1 MNATDSPPRATDRPR
16 TVVDGYPTECDEG
29 VIVTTTAP
37 IELPEEF
44 LRDPTPVYERLQAQ
58 GPVHHVRLPSGLAG
72 WLVTDY
78 TVAKQV
84 LADPTIRKD
93 VHQIRRIIDTTHPG
107 VHAMGSDMAE
117 HMLNTDP
124 PAHTRLRKLVAKA
137 FTPRSVAA
145 LVPRIEQIADE
156 LIAAMPTT
164 DPVDLLSTFAFP
176 LPITVI
182 CELLGIPVTD
192 RDQFRDWTN
201 TILFAGAQGRETVLA
216 AAADMHTYLLTL
228 IADRGAQPGEDML
241 SGLVTATDD
250 GANLTEAEV
259 VSMVFLLLVAG
270 HETTVNLIGNTMLTL
285 LGDPDRLT
293 QLREHPDQVPAAL
306 EEHLRHLGPV
316 HIATLRFTT
325 ETVTLG
331 DTTIGTD
338 ELVFVSLAA
347 ANRDPHRFTE
357 PELVDYDRDNPGH
370 LAFGHG
376 IHVCLG
382 APLAR
387 AEGNIAIT
395 RLLAQYPHI
404 SLAADPTTL
413 GWRTS
418 SLIRGLDALPVQLR

>member
-1 MNATDSPPRATDRPR
+1 VNS
-16 TVVDGYPTECDEG
+16 
-29 VIVTTTAP
+29 TAP
-37 IELPEEF
+37 IELSEEF
-44 LRDPTPVYERLQAQ
+44 LREPGPLYEQLRAQ
-58 GPVHHVRLPSGLAG
+58 GPVHHVRLPAGLRG
-72 WLVTDY
+72 WLITDY

-117 HMLNTDP
+117 HMLNADP
-124 PAHTRLRKLVAKA
+124 PDHTRLRRLVAKA

-156 LIAAMPTT
+156 LIAAIPTHT
-164 DPVDLLSTFAFP
+164 GPVDLLSAFAFP

-182 CELLGIPVTD
+182 CELLGIPATD
-192 RDQFRDWTN
+192 RDQFRAWTN
-201 TILFAGAQGRETVLA
+201 TILFAGTDSRETVLT
-216 AAADMHTYLLTL
+216 AAADMNTYLRDL
-228 IADRGAQPGEDML
+228 ITDRRAHPGDDML
-241 SGLVTATDD
+241 SGLATATDTD
-250 GANLTEAEV
+250 GNLTDTEV
-259 VSMVFLLLVAG
+259 VSMTFLLLVAG

-285 LGDPDRLT
+285 LQDPERFARL
-293 QLREHPDQVPAAL
+293 RAHPDQVPAAL

-325 ETVTLG
+325 EPVTLG
-331 DTTIGTD
+331 DTTLAAD
-338 ELVFVSLAA
+338 EFVFVSLAA
-347 ANRDPHRFTE
+347 ANSDPNRFAR

-387 AEGNIAIT
+387 AEGAIALT
-395 RLLAQYPHI
+395 RLLAHYPHMRLTTDPAA
-404 SLAADPTTL
+404 LA
-413 GWRTS
+413 WRTS
-418 SLIRGLDALPVQLR
+418 TLIRGLDALPVQLR

>member
-1 MNATDSPPRATDRPR
+1 
-16 TVVDGYPTECDEG
+16 

-44 LRDPTPVYERLQAQ
+44 LRDPAPVYERLRAQ

-78 TVAKQV
+78 AVAKQV

-93 VHQIRRIIDTTHPG
+93 VHQIRRIIDTTQTG

-124 PAHTRLRKLVAKA
+124 PEHTRLRKLVAKA
-137 FTPRSVAA
+137 FTPRSVTA

-156 LIAAMPTT
+156 LLAAMPTT
-164 DPVDLLSTFAFP
+164 GPVDLLSAFAFP

-216 AAADMHTYLLTL
+216 AAADMHTYLGTI
-228 IADRGAQPGEDML
+228 IAGRRAQPGEDML
-241 SGLVTATDD
+241 SGLLTATDD
-250 GANLTEAEV
+250 GAHLTETEV

-293 QLREHPDQVPAAL
+293 QLREHPDHVPAAL

-331 DTTIGTD
+331 DTTLGAD

-387 AEGNIAIT
+387 AEGTIAIT

-418 SLIRGLDALPVQLR
+418 SLIRGLDALPVHLR

>member
-1 MNATDSPPRATDRPR
+1 VTVPPT
-16 TVVDGYPTECDEG
+16 
-29 VIVTTTAP
+29 
-37 IELPEEF
+37 IELSEAF
-44 LRDPTPVYERLQAQ
+44 LRDPGPVYQQLRRRGA
-58 GPVHHVRLPSGLAG
+58 VHHVHFPMGLTG

-78 TVAKQV
+78 TLTKRV

-93 VHQIRRIIDTTHPG
+93 ARRFQQIMATRHPEMSTPGATDT
-107 VHAMGSDMAE
+107 DMAM

-124 PAHTRLRKLVAKA
+124 PDHTRLRRLVAQA

-145 LVPRIEQIADE
+145 LVPRIKQLADE

-164 DPVDLLSTFAFP
+164 GPVDLLAAFAYP

-192 RDQFRDWTN
+192 RDQFRTWTT
-201 TILFAGAQGRETVLA
+201 TILFAGSAGPEPRQA
-216 AAADMHTYLLTL
+216 AAADMNTYLRAL
-228 IADRGAQPGEDML
+228 IAARRAHPGDDML
-241 SGLVTATDD
+241 SGLVTATDTD
-250 GANLTEAEV
+250 GNLTDTEV
-259 VSMVFLLLVAG
+259 VSMTFLLLIAG

-285 LGDPDRLT
+285 LQDPERFARL
-293 QLREHPDQVPAAL
+293 RAHPDQVPAAL

-325 ETVTLG
+325 EPVTLG
-331 DTTIGTD
+331 GTTLAAD
-338 ELVFVSLAA
+338 EFVFVSLAA
-347 ANRDPHRFTE
+347 ANGDPHRFAR

-387 AEGNIAIT
+387 AEGAIALT
-395 RLLAQYPHI
+395 RLLAHYPHMR
-404 SLAADPTTL
+404 LAADPDAL
-413 GWRTS
+413 AWRTS
-418 SLIRGLDALPVQLR
+418 TLIRGLDTLPVQLR

>member
-1 MNATDSPPRATDRPR
+1 VNS
-16 TVVDGYPTECDEG
+16 
-29 VIVTTTAP
+29 TAP
-37 IELPEEF
+37 IELSEEF
-44 LRDPTPVYERLQAQ
+44 LREPGPLYEQLRTQ
-58 GPVHHVRLPSGLAG
+58 GPIHHVRLPAGLRG
-72 WLVTDY
+72 WLITDY

-124 PAHTRLRKLVAKA
+124 PDHTRLRRLVAKA

-145 LVPRIEQIADE
+145 LAPRIEDIADD
-156 LIAAMPTT
+156 LTAAMPPTG
-164 DPVDLLSTFAFP
+164 PVDLLSAFAFP

-182 CELLGIPVTD
+182 CELLGIPAGD
-192 RDQFRDWTN
+192 RDQFRAWTN
-201 TILFAGAQGRETVLA
+201 TILFAGADSRESVLA
-216 AAADMHTYLLTL
+216 AAGDMNAYLRTL
-228 IADRGAQPGEDML
+228 IAHRRAHPGDDVL
-241 SGLVTATDD
+241 SGLVTTTDTD
-250 GANLTEAEV
+250 GNLTDTEV
-259 VSMVFLLLVAG
+259 VSMTFLLLVAG
-270 HETTVNLIGNTMLTL
+270 HETTVNLIGNTMLALLQDPERFATL
-285 LGDPDRLT
+285 RA
-293 QLREHPDQVPAAL
+293 HPDQIPAAL

-325 ETVTLG
+325 EPVTLG
-331 DTTIGTD
+331 DTTIGPD

-347 ANRDPHRFTE
+347 ANRDPHRFAR

-387 AEGNIAIT
+387 AEGTIAIT
-395 RLLAQYPHI
+395 RLLARYPHM
-404 SLAADPTTL
+404 SLATDPAAL
-413 GWRTS
+413 AWRTS
-418 SLIRGLDALPVQLR
+418 SLIRGLDTLPVQLR

>member
-1 MNATDSPPRATDRPR
+1 VNN
-16 TVVDGYPTECDEG
+16 
-29 VIVTTTAP
+29 TAP
-37 IELPEEF
+37 IELSEEF
-44 LRDPTPVYERLQAQ
+44 LREPGPLYEQLRAQ
-58 GPVHHVRLPSGLAG
+58 GPIHHVRLPAG
-72 WLVTDY
+72 WRGWLITDY

-124 PAHTRLRKLVAKA
+124 PHHTRLRRLVAKA
-137 FTPRSVAA
+137 FTPRAVAA
-145 LVPRIEQIADE
+145 LAPRIEEIADD

-164 DPVDLLSTFAFP
+164 GPVDLLSAFAFP

-182 CELLGIPVTD
+182 CELLGIPAGD
-192 RDQFRDWTN
+192 RDQFRAWTN
-201 TILFAGAQGRETVLA
+201 TILFAGADSRESVLA
-216 AAADMHTYLLTL
+216 AAADMNAYLRTL
-228 IADRGAQPGEDML
+228 IADRRAHPGDDML
-241 SGLVTATDD
+241 SSLVTTTDTD
-250 GANLTEAEV
+250 GNLTDTEV
-259 VSMVFLLLVAG
+259 VSMTFLLLVAG

-285 LGDPDRLT
+285 LQDPERFATLRAHPDR
-293 QLREHPDQVPAAL
+293 VPAAL

-325 ETVTLG
+325 EPVTLG
-331 DTTIGTD
+331 GTTLAAD

-347 ANRDPHRFTE
+347 ANRDPNRFAR

-387 AEGNIAIT
+387 AEGAIALT
-395 RLLAQYPHI
+395 RLLAHYPHM
-404 SLAADPTTL
+404 SLATDPATL
-413 GWRTS
+413 RWRTS
-418 SLIRGLDALPVQLR
+418 SLIRGLDTLPVQLR

>member
-1 MNATDSPPRATDRPR
+1 VNS
-16 TVVDGYPTECDEG
+16 
-29 VIVTTTAP
+29 TAP
-37 IELPEEF
+37 IELSEEF
-44 LRDPTPVYERLQAQ
+44 LREPGPLYEQLRAQ
-58 GPVHHVRLPSGLAG
+58 GPVHHVRLPAGLRG
-72 WLVTDY
+72 WLITDY

-117 HMLNTDP
+117 HMLNADP
-124 PAHTRLRKLVAKA
+124 PDHTRLRRLVAKA

-156 LIAAMPTT
+156 LIAAIPTHT
-164 DPVDLLSTFAFP
+164 GPVDLLSAFAFP

-182 CELLGIPVTD
+182 CELLGIPATD
-192 RDQFRDWTN
+192 RDQFRAWTN
-201 TILFAGAQGRETVLA
+201 TILFAGTDSRETVLT
-216 AAADMHTYLLTL
+216 AAADMNTYLRDL
-228 IADRGAQPGEDML
+228 ITDRRVHPGDDML
-241 SGLVTATDD
+241 SGLVTATDTD
-250 GANLTEAEV
+250 GNLTDTEV
-259 VSMVFLLLVAG
+259 VSMTFLLLVAG
-270 HETTVNLIGNTMLTL
+270 HETTVNLIGNTMLAL
-285 LGDPDRLT
+285 LQDPERFAG
-293 QLREHPDQVPAAL
+293 LRAHPNQVPAAL

-325 ETVTLG
+325 EPVTLAG
-331 DTTIGTD
+331 TTLAAD

-347 ANRDPHRFTE
+347 ANRDPNRFAR

-387 AEGNIAIT
+387 AEGAIAIT
-395 RLLAQYPHI
+395 RLLAHYPHMR
-404 SLAADPTTL
+404 LATDPANL
-413 GWRTS
+413 RWRTS
-418 SLIRGLDALPVQLR
+418 SLIRGLDTLTVQLR

>member
-1 MNATDSPPRATDRPR
+1 MNS
-16 TVVDGYPTECDEG
+16 
-29 VIVTTTAP
+29 TAP
-37 IELPEEF
+37 IELSEEF
-44 LRDPTPVYERLQAQ
+44 LREPGPLYEQLRTH
-58 GPVHHVRLPSGLAG
+58 GPIHHVRLPAGLRG
-72 WLVTDY
+72 WLITDY

-124 PAHTRLRKLVAKA
+124 PDHTRLRRLVAKA

-156 LIAAMPTT
+156 LIAAIPTHT
-164 DPVDLLSTFAFP
+164 GPVDLLSAFAFP

-182 CELLGIPVTD
+182 CELLGIPATD
-192 RDQFRDWTN
+192 RDQFRAWTN
-201 TILFAGAQGRETVLA
+201 TILFAGTDSRETVLTA
-216 AAADMHTYLLTL
+216 ATNMNAYLRDL
-228 IADRGAQPGEDML
+228 ITDRRAHPGDDML
-241 SGLVTATDD
+241 SGLASATDT
-250 GANLTEAEV
+250 GGNLTDTEV
-259 VSMVFLLLVAG
+259 VSMTFLLLVAG

-285 LGDPDRLT
+285 LQDPERFAG
-293 QLREHPDQVPAAL
+293 LRAHPDQIPAAL

-325 ETVTLG
+325 EPVTLG
-331 DTTIGTD
+331 DTTIGPD

-347 ANRDPHRFTE
+347 ANRDPSRFAR

-387 AEGNIAIT
+387 AEGTIALT
-395 RLLAQYPHI
+395 RLLAHYPHMT
-404 SLAADPTTL
+404 LATDPATL
-413 GWRTS
+413 AWRTS

>member
-1 MNATDSPPRATDRPR
+1 MNS
-16 TVVDGYPTECDEG
+16 
-29 VIVTTTAP
+29 TAP
-37 IELPEEF
+37 IELSEEF
-44 LRDPTPVYERLQAQ
+44 LREPGPLYEQLRAQ
-58 GPVHHVRLPSGLAG
+58 VPVHHVRLPAGLRG
-72 WLVTDY
+72 WLITDY

-124 PAHTRLRKLVAKA
+124 PDHTRLRRLVAKA

-145 LVPRIEQIADE
+145 LVPRIEEIADE
-156 LIAAMPTT
+156 LIAAIPTHT
-164 DPVDLLSTFAFP
+164 GPVDLLSAFAFP

-182 CELLGIPVTD
+182 CELLGIPATD
-192 RDQFRDWTN
+192 RDQFRAWTN
-201 TILFAGAQGRETVLA
+201 TILFAGTDSRETVLT
-216 AAADMHTYLLTL
+216 AAADMNTYLRDL
-228 IADRGAQPGEDML
+228 IAHRRVHPGDDML
-241 SGLVTATDD
+241 SGLVTATDTD
-250 GANLTEAEV
+250 GNLTDTEV
-259 VSMVFLLLVAG
+259 VSMTFLLLIAG
-270 HETTVNLIGNTMLTL
+270 HETTVNLIGNTMLAL
-285 LGDPDRLT
+285 LQDPERFAG
-293 QLREHPDQVPAAL
+293 LRAHPNQVPAAL

-325 ETVTLG
+325 EPVTLAG
-331 DTTIGTD
+331 TTLAAD

-347 ANRDPHRFTE
+347 ANRDPNRFAR

-387 AEGNIAIT
+387 AEGAIAIT
-395 RLLAQYPHI
+395 RLLAHYPHMR
-404 SLAADPTTL
+404 LATDPANL
-413 GWRTS
+413 RWRTS
-418 SLIRGLDALPVQLR
+418 SLIRGLDTLTVQLR

>member
-1 MNATDSPPRATDRPR
+1 MNS
-16 TVVDGYPTECDEG
+16 
-29 VIVTTTAP
+29 TAP
-37 IELPEEF
+37 IELSEEF
-44 LRDPTPVYERLQAQ
+44 LREPGPLYEQLRTQ
-58 GPVHHVRLPSGLAG
+58 GPIHHVRLPAGLRG
-72 WLVTDY
+72 WLITDY

-124 PAHTRLRKLVAKA
+124 PDHTRLRRLVAKA

-145 LVPRIEQIADE
+145 LAPRIEDIADD
-156 LIAAMPTT
+156 LTAAMPPTG
-164 DPVDLLSTFAFP
+164 PVDLLSAFAFP

-182 CELLGIPVTD
+182 CELLGIPAGD
-192 RDQFRDWTN
+192 RDQFRAWTN
-201 TILFAGAQGRETVLA
+201 TILFAGADSRESVLA
-216 AAADMHTYLLTL
+216 AAGDMNAYLRTL
-228 IADRGAQPGEDML
+228 IAHRRAHPGDDML
-241 SGLVTATDD
+241 SGLVTTTDTD
-250 GANLTEAEV
+250 GNLTDTEV
-259 VSMVFLLLVAG
+259 VSMTFLLLVAG

-285 LGDPDRLT
+285 LQDPERFAT
-293 QLREHPDQVPAAL
+293 LRAHPDQIPAAL

-325 ETVTLG
+325 EPVTLG
-331 DTTIGTD
+331 DTTIGPD

-347 ANRDPHRFTE
+347 ANRDPHRFAR

-387 AEGNIAIT
+387 AEGTIAIT
-395 RLLAQYPHI
+395 RLLARYPHM
-404 SLAADPTTL
+404 SLAADPDAL
-413 GWRTS
+413 AWRTS
-418 SLIRGLDALPVQLR
+418 TLIRGLDALPVQLR

>member
-1 MNATDSPPRATDRPR
+1 VNS
-16 TVVDGYPTECDEG
+16 
-29 VIVTTTAP
+29 TAP
-37 IELPEEF
+37 IELSEEF
-44 LRDPTPVYERLQAQ
+44 LREPGPLYGQLRTQ
-58 GPVHHVRLPSGLAG
+58 GPIHHVRLPAGLRG
-72 WLVTDY
+72 WLITDY

-124 PAHTRLRKLVAKA
+124 PDHTRLRRLVAKA

-145 LVPRIEQIADE
+145 LAPRIEDIADD
-156 LIAAMPTT
+156 LTAAMPPTG
-164 DPVDLLSTFAFP
+164 PVDLLSAFAFP

-182 CELLGIPVTD
+182 CELLGIPAGD
-192 RDQFRDWTN
+192 RDQFRAWTN
-201 TILFAGAQGRETVLA
+201 TILFAGADSRESVLA
-216 AAADMHTYLLTL
+216 AAGDMNAYLRTL
-228 IADRGAQPGEDML
+228 IAHRRAHPGDDML
-241 SGLVTATDD
+241 SGLVTTTDTD
-250 GANLTEAEV
+250 GNLTDTEV
-259 VSMVFLLLVAG
+259 VSMTFLLLVAG

-285 LGDPDRLT
+285 LQDPERFAT
-293 QLREHPDQVPAAL
+293 LRAHPDQIPAAL

-325 ETVTLG
+325 EPVTLG
-331 DTTIGTD
+331 DTTIGPD

-347 ANRDPHRFTE
+347 ANRDPHRFAR

-387 AEGNIAIT
+387 AEGTIAIT
-395 RLLAQYPHI
+395 RLLARYPHM
-404 SLAADPTTL
+404 SLATDPAAL
-413 GWRTS
+413 AWRTS
-418 SLIRGLDALPVQLR
+418 SLIRGLDTLPVQLR

>member
-1 MNATDSPPRATDRPR
+1 VNS
-16 TVVDGYPTECDEG
+16 
-29 VIVTTTAP
+29 TAP
-37 IELPEEF
+37 IELSEEF
-44 LRDPTPVYERLQAQ
+44 LREPGPLYEQLRAQ
-58 GPVHHVRLPSGLAG
+58 GPVHHVRLPAGLRG
-72 WLVTDY
+72 WLITDY

-117 HMLNTDP
+117 HMLNADP
-124 PAHTRLRKLVAKA
+124 PDHTRLRRLVAKA

-156 LIAAMPTT
+156 LIAAIPTHT
-164 DPVDLLSTFAFP
+164 GPVDLLSAFAFP

-182 CELLGIPVTD
+182 CELLGIPATD
-192 RDQFRDWTN
+192 RDQFRAWTN
-201 TILFAGAQGRETVLA
+201 TILFAGTDSRETVLT
-216 AAADMHTYLLTL
+216 AAADMNTYLRDL
-228 IADRGAQPGEDML
+228 IAHRRVHPGDDML
-241 SGLVTATDD
+241 SGLVTATDTD
-250 GANLTEAEV
+250 GNLTDTEV
-259 VSMVFLLLVAG
+259 VSMTFLLLIAG
-270 HETTVNLIGNTMLTL
+270 HETTVNLIGNTMLAL
-285 LGDPDRLT
+285 LQDPERFAG
-293 QLREHPDQVPAAL
+293 LRAHPNQVPAAL

-325 ETVTLG
+325 EPVTLAG
-331 DTTIGTD
+331 TTLAAD

-347 ANRDPHRFTE
+347 ANRDPNRFAR

-387 AEGNIAIT
+387 AEGAIAIT
-395 RLLAQYPHI
+395 RLLAHYPHMR
-404 SLAADPTTL
+404 LATDPANL
-413 GWRTS
+413 RWRTS
-418 SLIRGLDALPVQLR
+418 SLIRGLDTLTVQLR

>member
-1 MNATDSPPRATDRPR
+1 MHS
-16 TVVDGYPTECDEG
+16 
-29 VIVTTTAP
+29 TAP
-37 IELPEEF
+37 IELSEKF
-44 LRDPTPVYERLQAQ
+44 LREPGPLYEQLRTQ
-58 GPVHHVRLPSGLAG
+58 GPIHHVRLPAGLRG
-72 WLVTDY
+72 WLITDY

-124 PAHTRLRKLVAKA
+124 PDHTRLRRLVAKA

-145 LVPRIEQIADE
+145 LAPRVEDIADD
-156 LIAAMPTT
+156 LTAAMSTT
-164 DPVDLLSTFAFP
+164 GPVDLLSAFAFP

-182 CELLGIPVTD
+182 CELLGIPAGD
-192 RDQFRDWTN
+192 RDQFRAWTN
-201 TILFAGAQGRETVLA
+201 TILFAGADSREGVLA
-216 AAADMHTYLLTL
+216 AAGDMNAYLRTL
-228 IADRGAQPGEDML
+228 IAHRRAHPGDDML
-241 SGLVTATDD
+241 SGLVATTDTD
-250 GANLTEAEV
+250 GNLTDTEV
-259 VSMVFLLLVAG
+259 VSMTFLLLIAG

-285 LGDPDRLT
+285 LQDPERFAT
-293 QLREHPDQVPAAL
+293 LRAHPDQIPAAL

-325 ETVTLG
+325 EPVTLG
-331 DTTIGTD
+331 DTTIGPD

-347 ANRDPHRFTE
+347 ANRDPHRFAR

-387 AEGNIAIT
+387 AEGTIAIT
-395 RLLAQYPHI
+395 RLLARYPHM
-404 SLAADPTTL
+404 SLATDPAAL
-413 GWRTS
+413 AWRTS
-418 SLIRGLDALPVQLR
+418 SLIRGLDTLPVQLR

>member
-1 MNATDSPPRATDRPR
+1 MNS
-16 TVVDGYPTECDEG
+16 
-29 VIVTTTAP
+29 TAP
-37 IELPEEF
+37 IELSEEF
-44 LRDPTPVYERLQAQ
+44 LREPGPLYEQLRAQ
-58 GPVHHVRLPSGLAG
+58 GPVHHVRLPAGLRG
-72 WLVTDY
+72 WLITDY

-124 PAHTRLRKLVAKA
+124 PDHTRLRRLVAKA

-156 LIAAMPTT
+156 LIAAIPTHT
-164 DPVDLLSTFAFP
+164 GPVDLLSAFAFP

-182 CELLGIPVTD
+182 CELLGIPATD
-192 RDQFRDWTN
+192 RDQFRAWTN
-201 TILFAGAQGRETVLA
+201 TILFAGTDSRETVLTA
-216 AAADMHTYLLTL
+216 AANMNAYLRDL
-228 IADRGAQPGEDML
+228 ITDRRAHPGDDML
-241 SGLVTATDD
+241 SGLASATDTD
-250 GANLTEAEV
+250 GNLTDTEV
-259 VSMVFLLLVAG
+259 VSMTFLLLVAG

-285 LGDPDRLT
+285 LQDPERFAG
-293 QLREHPDQVPAAL
+293 LRAHPDQIPAAL

-325 ETVTLG
+325 EPVTLG
-331 DTTIGTD
+331 DTTIGPD

-347 ANRDPHRFTE
+347 ANRDPSRFPR

-387 AEGNIAIT
+387 AEGAIALT
-395 RLLAQYPHI
+395 SLLTHYPRM
-404 SLAADPTTL
+404 SLATDPAAL
-413 GWRTS
+413 AWRTS
-418 SLIRGLDALPVQLR
+418 SLIRGLDTLPVQLR

>member
-1 MNATDSPPRATDRPR
+1 VNS
-16 TVVDGYPTECDEG
+16 
-29 VIVTTTAP
+29 TAP
-37 IELPEEF
+37 IELSEEF
-44 LRDPTPVYERLQAQ
+44 LREPGPLYEQLRTQ
-58 GPVHHVRLPSGLAG
+58 GPVHHVRLPAGLRG
-72 WLVTDY
+72 WLITDY

-124 PAHTRLRKLVAKA
+124 PDHTRLRRLVAKA

-145 LVPRIEQIADE
+145 LAPRIEEIADD
-156 LIAAMPTT
+156 LTAVMPPTG
-164 DPVDLLSTFAFP
+164 PVDLLSAFAFP

-182 CELLGIPVTD
+182 CELLGIPAGD
-192 RDQFRDWTN
+192 RDQFRAWTN
-201 TILFAGAQGRETVLA
+201 TILFAGADSRESVLA
-216 AAADMHTYLLTL
+216 AAGDMNAYLRTL
-228 IADRGAQPGEDML
+228 IAHRRAHPGDDML
-241 SGLVTATDD
+241 SGLVTTTDTD
-250 GANLTEAEV
+250 GNLTDTEV
-259 VSMVFLLLVAG
+259 VSMTFLLLVAG

-285 LGDPDRLT
+285 LQDPERFAT
-293 QLREHPDQVPAAL
+293 LRAHPDQIPAAL

-325 ETVTLG
+325 EPVTLG
-331 DTTIGTD
+331 DTTIGPD

-347 ANRDPHRFTE
+347 ANRDPHRFAR

-387 AEGNIAIT
+387 AEGTIAIT
-395 RLLAQYPHI
+395 RLLARYPHM
-404 SLAADPTTL
+404 SLATDPAAL
-413 GWRTS
+413 AWRTS
-418 SLIRGLDALPVQLR
+418 SLIRGLDTLPVQLR

>member
-1 MNATDSPPRATDRPR
+1 VNS
-16 TVVDGYPTECDEG
+16 
-29 VIVTTTAP
+29 TAP
-37 IELPEEF
+37 IELSEEF
-44 LRDPTPVYERLQAQ
+44 LREPGPLYEQLRTQ
-58 GPVHHVRLPSGLAG
+58 GPIHHVRLPAGLRG
-72 WLVTDY
+72 WLITDY

-124 PAHTRLRKLVAKA
+124 PDHIRLRRLVAKA

-156 LIAAMPTT
+156 LIAAIPTHT
-164 DPVDLLSTFAFP
+164 GPVDLLSAFAFP

-182 CELLGIPVTD
+182 CELLGIPATD
-192 RDQFRDWTN
+192 RDQFRAWTN
-201 TILFAGAQGRETVLA
+201 TILFAGTDSRETVLTA
-216 AAADMHTYLLTL
+216 AANMNTYLRDL
-228 IADRGAQPGEDML
+228 ITDRRAHPGDDML
-241 SGLVTATDD
+241 SGLASATDTD
-250 GANLTEAEV
+250 GNLTDTEV
-259 VSMVFLLLVAG
+259 VSMTFLLLVAG

-285 LGDPDRLT
+285 LQDPERFAG
-293 QLREHPDQVPAAL
+293 LRAHPDQIPAAL

-325 ETVTLG
+325 EPVTLG
-331 DTTIGTD
+331 DTTIGPD

-347 ANRDPHRFTE
+347 ANRDPHRFAR

-387 AEGNIAIT
+387 AEGTIALT
-395 RLLAQYPHI
+395 RLLAHYPHMT
-404 SLAADPTTL
+404 LATDPATL
-413 GWRTS
+413 AWRTS

>member
-1 MNATDSPPRATDRPR
+1 VNSP
-16 TVVDGYPTECDEG
+16 
-29 VIVTTTAP
+29 AP
-37 IELPEEF
+37 IELSEEF
-44 LRDPTPVYERLQAQ
+44 LREPGPLYEQLRTQ
-58 GPVHHVRLPSGLAG
+58 GPIHHVRLPAGLRG
-72 WLVTDY
+72 WLITDY

-124 PAHTRLRKLVAKA
+124 PDHTRLRRLVAKA

-145 LVPRIEQIADE
+145 LAPRIEEIADD

-164 DPVDLLSTFAFP
+164 GPVDLLSAFAFP

-182 CELLGIPVTD
+182 CELLGIPAGD
-192 RDQFRDWTN
+192 RDQFRAWTN
-201 TILFAGAQGRETVLA
+201 TILFAGADSRESVLA
-216 AAADMHTYLLTL
+216 AAADMNAYLRTL
-228 IADRGAQPGEDML
+228 IADRRAHPGDDML
-241 SGLVTATDD
+241 SSLVTTTDTD
-250 GANLTEAEV
+250 GNLTDTEV
-259 VSMVFLLLVAG
+259 VSMTFLLLVAG

-285 LGDPDRLT
+285 LQDPERFATLRAHPDR
-293 QLREHPDQVPAAL
+293 VPAAL

-325 ETVTLG
+325 EPVTLG
-331 DTTIGTD
+331 GTTIGAD

-347 ANRDPHRFTE
+347 ANRDPHRFAR
-357 PELVDYDRDNPGH
+357 PELVDYDRDNLGH

-387 AEGNIAIT
+387 AEGTIALT
-395 RLLAQYPHI
+395 RLLARYPHM
-404 SLAADPTTL
+404 SLATDPATL
-413 GWRTS
+413 RWRTS
-418 SLIRGLDALPVQLR
+418 SLIRGLDTLPVQLR

>member
-1 MNATDSPPRATDRPR
+1 MNS
-16 TVVDGYPTECDEG
+16 
-29 VIVTTTAP
+29 TAP

-44 LRDPTPVYERLQAQ
+44 LREPGPLYEQLRAQ
-58 GPVHHVRLPSGLAG
+58 VPIHHVRLPAGLRG
-72 WLVTDY
+72 WLITDY

-84 LADPTIRKD
+84 LADSTIRKD

-124 PAHTRLRKLVAKA
+124 PDHTRLRRLVAKA

-145 LVPRIEQIADE
+145 LVPRIEEIADE
-156 LIAAMPTT
+156 LIAAIPTHT
-164 DPVDLLSTFAFP
+164 GPVDLLSAFAFP

-182 CELLGIPVTD
+182 SELLGIPATD
-192 RDQFRDWTN
+192 RDQFRAWTN
-201 TILFAGAQGRETVLA
+201 TILFAGTDSRETVLT
-216 AAADMHTYLLTL
+216 AAADMNTYLRDL
-228 IADRGAQPGEDML
+228 ITDRRVHPGDDML
-241 SGLVTATDD
+241 SGLVTATDTD
-250 GANLTEAEV
+250 GNLTDTEV
-259 VSMVFLLLVAG
+259 VSMTFLLLIAG
-270 HETTVNLIGNTMLTL
+270 HETTVNLIGNTMLAL
-285 LGDPDRLT
+285 LQDPERFAG
-293 QLREHPDQVPAAL
+293 LRAHPNQVPAAL

-325 ETVTLG
+325 EPVTLAG
-331 DTTIGTD
+331 TTLAAD

-347 ANRDPHRFTE
+347 ANRDPNRFAR

-387 AEGNIAIT
+387 AEGAIAIT
-395 RLLAQYPHI
+395 RLLAHYPHMR
-404 SLAADPTTL
+404 LATDPANL
-413 GWRTS
+413 RWRTS
-418 SLIRGLDALPVQLR
+418 SLIRGLDTLPVQLR

>member
-1 MNATDSPPRATDRPR
+1 MNS
-16 TVVDGYPTECDEG
+16 
-29 VIVTTTAP
+29 TAP
-37 IELPEEF
+37 IELSEEF
-44 LRDPTPVYERLQAQ
+44 LREPGPLYEQLRTQ
-58 GPVHHVRLPSGLAG
+58 GPIHHVRLPAGLRG
-72 WLVTDY
+72 WLITDY

-124 PAHTRLRKLVAKA
+124 PDHTRLRRLVAKA

-145 LVPRIEQIADE
+145 LVPQIEEIADD
-156 LIAAMPTT
+156 LIAAIPTHT
-164 DPVDLLSTFAFP
+164 GPVDLLSAFAFP

-182 CELLGIPVTD
+182 CELLGIPVGD
-192 RDQFRDWTN
+192 RDQFRAWTN
-201 TILFAGAQGRETVLA
+201 TILFAGADSRESVLA
-216 AAADMHTYLLTL
+216 AAGDMNAYLRTL
-228 IADRGAQPGEDML
+228 IAHRRAHPGDDML
-241 SGLVTATDD
+241 SGLVTTTDTD
-250 GANLTEAEV
+250 GNLTDTEV
-259 VSMVFLLLVAG
+259 VSMTFLLLVAG

-285 LGDPDRLT
+285 LQDPERFAT
-293 QLREHPDQVPAAL
+293 LRAHPDQIPAAL

-316 HIATLRFTT
+316 HVATLRFTT
-325 ETVTLG
+325 EPVTLG
-331 DTTIGTD
+331 DTTIGPD

-347 ANRDPHRFTE
+347 ANRDPSRFAR

-387 AEGNIAIT
+387 AEGTIALT
-395 RLLAQYPHI
+395 RLLARYPHM
-404 SLAADPTTL
+404 SLAADPAAL
-413 GWRTS
+413 AWRTS
-418 SLIRGLDALPVQLR
+418 SLIRGLDTLPVQLR

>member
-1 MNATDSPPRATDRPR
+1 MHS
-16 TVVDGYPTECDEG
+16 
-29 VIVTTTAP
+29 TAP
-37 IELPEEF
+37 IELSEKF
-44 LRDPTPVYERLQAQ
+44 LREPGPLYEQLRTQ
-58 GPVHHVRLPSGLAG
+58 GPIHHVRLPAGLRG
-72 WLVTDY
+72 WLITDY

-124 PAHTRLRKLVAKA
+124 PDHTRLRRLVAKA

-145 LVPRIEQIADE
+145 LAPRVEDIADD
-156 LIAAMPTT
+156 LTAAMSTT
-164 DPVDLLSTFAFP
+164 GPVDLLSAFAFP

-182 CELLGIPVTD
+182 CELLGIPAGD
-192 RDQFRDWTN
+192 RDQFRAWTN
-201 TILFAGAQGRETVLA
+201 TILFAGADSREGVLA
-216 AAADMHTYLLTL
+216 AAGDMNAYLRTL
-228 IADRGAQPGEDML
+228 IAHRRAHPGDDML
-241 SGLVTATDD
+241 SGLVATTDTD
-250 GANLTEAEV
+250 GNLTDTEV
-259 VSMVFLLLVAG
+259 VSMTFLLLVAG

-285 LGDPDRLT
+285 LQDPERFAT
-293 QLREHPDQVPAAL
+293 LRAHPDQIPAAL

-325 ETVTLG
+325 EPVTLG
-331 DTTIGTD
+331 DTTIGPD

-347 ANRDPHRFTE
+347 ANRDPHRFAR

-387 AEGNIAIT
+387 AEGTIAIT
-395 RLLAQYPHI
+395 RLLARYPHM
-404 SLAADPTTL
+404 SLATDPAAL
-413 GWRTS
+413 AWRTS
-418 SLIRGLDALPVQLR
+418 SLIRGLDTLPVQLR

>member
-1 MNATDSPPRATDRPR
+1 VNS
-16 TVVDGYPTECDEG
+16 
-29 VIVTTTAP
+29 TAP
-37 IELPEEF
+37 IELSEEF
-44 LRDPTPVYERLQAQ
+44 LREPGPLYEQLRTQ
-58 GPVHHVRLPSGLAG
+58 GPIHHVRLPAGLRG
-72 WLVTDY
+72 WLITDY

-124 PAHTRLRKLVAKA
+124 PDHTRLRRLVAKA

-145 LVPRIEQIADE
+145 LAPRVEDIADD
-156 LIAAMPTT
+156 LTAAMSTT
-164 DPVDLLSTFAFP
+164 GPVDLLSAFAFP

-182 CELLGIPVTD
+182 CELLGIPAGD
-192 RDQFRDWTN
+192 RDQFRAWTN
-201 TILFAGAQGRETVLA
+201 TILFAGADSREGVLA
-216 AAADMHTYLLTL
+216 AAADMNAYLRTL
-228 IADRGAQPGEDML
+228 IAHRRAHPGDDML
-241 SGLVTATDD
+241 SSLVTTTDTD
-250 GANLTEAEV
+250 GNLTDTEV
-259 VSMVFLLLVAG
+259 VSMTFLLLVAG

-285 LGDPDRLT
+285 LQDPERFAT
-293 QLREHPDQVPAAL
+293 LRAHPDQIPAAL

-325 ETVTLG
+325 EPVTLG
-331 DTTIGTD
+331 DTTIGPD

-347 ANRDPHRFTE
+347 ANRDPHRFAR

-387 AEGNIAIT
+387 AEGTIAIT
-395 RLLAQYPHI
+395 RLLARYPHM
-404 SLAADPTTL
+404 SLATDPAAL
-413 GWRTS
+413 AWRTS
-418 SLIRGLDALPVQLR
+418 SLIRGLDTLPVQLR

>member
-1 MNATDSPPRATDRPR
+1 MNS
-16 TVVDGYPTECDEG
+16 
-29 VIVTTTAP
+29 TAP
-37 IELPEEF
+37 IELSEEF
-44 LRDPTPVYERLQAQ
+44 LREPGPLYEQLRAQ
-58 GPVHHVRLPSGLAG
+58 GPVHHVRLPAGLRG
-72 WLVTDY
+72 WLITDY

-124 PAHTRLRKLVAKA
+124 PDHTRLRRLVAKA

-145 LVPRIEQIADE
+145 LAPRIEEIADD

-164 DPVDLLSTFAFP
+164 GLVDLLSVFAFP

-182 CELLGIPVTD
+182 CELLGIPATD
-192 RDQFRDWTN
+192 RDQFRAWTN
-201 TILFAGAQGRETVLA
+201 TILFAGADSRESVLA
-216 AAADMHTYLLTL
+216 TAGDMNAYLRAL
-228 IADRGAQPGEDML
+228 IADRRAHPGDDML
-241 SGLVTATDD
+241 SSLVTATDTD
-250 GANLTEAEV
+250 GNLTDTEV
-259 VSMVFLLLVAG
+259 VSMTFLLLVAG

-285 LGDPDRLT
+285 LQDPERFARL
-293 QLREHPDQVPAAL
+293 RAHPDQIPAAL

-325 ETVTLG
+325 EPVNLG
-331 DTTIGTD
+331 DTTIGPD

-347 ANRDPHRFTE
+347 ANRDPHRFAR

-387 AEGNIAIT
+387 AEGTIAIT
-395 RLLAQYPHI
+395 RLLARYPHM
-404 SLAADPTTL
+404 SLATDPAAL
-413 GWRTS
+413 AWRTS
-418 SLIRGLDALPVQLR
+418 SLIRGLDTLPVQLR

>member
-1 MNATDSPPRATDRPR
+1 MNS
-16 TVVDGYPTECDEG
+16 
-29 VIVTTTAP
+29 TAP
-37 IELPEEF
+37 IELSEEF
-44 LRDPTPVYERLQAQ
+44 LREPGPLYEQLRAQ
-58 GPVHHVRLPSGLAG
+58 GPIHHVRLPAGLRG
-72 WLVTDY
+72 WLITDY

-124 PAHTRLRKLVAKA
+124 PDHTRLRRLVAKA

-145 LVPRIEQIADE
+145 LAPRIEEIADD

-164 DPVDLLSTFAFP
+164 GPVDLLSVFAFP

-182 CELLGIPVTD
+182 CELLGIPAGD
-192 RDQFRDWTN
+192 RDQFRAWTN
-201 TILFAGAQGRETVLA
+201 TILFAGADSRESVLA
-216 AAADMHTYLLTL
+216 AAADMNAYLCTL
-228 IADRGAQPGEDML
+228 IAHRRAHPGDDML
-241 SGLVTATDD
+241 SSLVTTTDTD
-250 GANLTEAEV
+250 GNLTDTDGNLTDTEV
-259 VSMVFLLLVAG
+259 VSMTFLLLVAG

-285 LGDPDRLT
+285 LQDPERFATLRAHPDR
-293 QLREHPDQVPAAL
+293 VPAAL

-325 ETVTLG
+325 EPVTLG
-331 DTTIGTD
+331 GTTIGAD

-347 ANRDPHRFTE
+347 ANRDPHRFAR

-387 AEGNIAIT
+387 SEGTIALT
-395 RLLAQYPHI
+395 RLLARYPHM
-404 SLAADPTTL
+404 SLATDPATL
-413 GWRTS
+413 RWRTS
-418 SLIRGLDALPVQLR
+418 SLIRGLDTLPVQLR

>member
-1 MNATDSPPRATDRPR
+1 MNS
-16 TVVDGYPTECDEG
+16 
-29 VIVTTTAP
+29 TAP
-37 IELPEEF
+37 IELSEEF
-44 LRDPTPVYERLQAQ
+44 LREPGPLYEQLRAQ
-58 GPVHHVRLPSGLAG
+58 GPIHHVRLPAGLRG
-72 WLVTDY
+72 WLITDY

-124 PAHTRLRKLVAKA
+124 PDHTRLRRLVAKA

-145 LVPRIEQIADE
+145 LAPRIEDIADD
-156 LIAAMPTT
+156 LTAAMPPTG
-164 DPVDLLSTFAFP
+164 PVDLLSAFAFP

-182 CELLGIPVTD
+182 CELLGIPAGD
-192 RDQFRDWTN
+192 RDQFRAWTN
-201 TILFAGAQGRETVLA
+201 TILFAGADSRETVLTS
-216 AAADMHTYLLTL
+216 AADMNTYLRDL
-228 IADRGAQPGEDML
+228 ITDRRVHPGDDML
-241 SGLVTATDD
+241 SGLATATDTD
-250 GANLTEAEV
+250 GNLTDTEV
-259 VSMVFLLLVAG
+259 VSMTFLLLVAG

-285 LGDPDRLT
+285 LQDPERFAG
-293 QLREHPDQVPAAL
+293 LRAHPDQIPAAL

-325 ETVTLG
+325 EPVTLAG
-331 DTTIGTD
+331 TTLAAD

-347 ANRDPHRFTE
+347 ANRDPHRFAR

-387 AEGNIAIT
+387 AEGTIAIT
-395 RLLAQYPHI
+395 RLLARYPHM
-404 SLAADPTTL
+404 SLATDPAAL
-413 GWRTS
+413 AWRTS
-418 SLIRGLDALPVQLR
+418 SLIRGLDTLPVQLR